1 LATHL
6 GWSLLQLDAPAQAHP
21 GDYVVIRHVWRID
34 ALPPEEH
41 AAWYFAPFIDLRTP
55 NGAQVATIDDARA
68 LPGYAWQLGSQLHSI
83 VHLKIPADAAPGRYT
98 LEFSLFDPNQKKNAV
113 YFDPR
118 DPATPV
124 VVLKRTIVVR

>member
-1 LATHL
+1 M
-6 GWSLLQLDAPAQAHP
+6 
-21 GDYVVIRHVWRID
+21 
-34 ALPPEEH
+34 
-41 AAWYFAPFIDLRTP
+41 
-55 NGAQVATIDDARA
+55 
-68 LPGYAWQLGSQLHSI
+68 
-83 VHLKIPADAAPGRYT
+83 HLKIPADAAPGRYT